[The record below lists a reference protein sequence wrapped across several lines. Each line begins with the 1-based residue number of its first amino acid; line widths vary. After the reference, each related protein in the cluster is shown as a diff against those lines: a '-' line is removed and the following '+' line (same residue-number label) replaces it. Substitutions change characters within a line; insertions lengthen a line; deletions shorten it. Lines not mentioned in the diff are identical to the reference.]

1 MHTTDSIY
9 EWNRPGI
16 YLPSISAV
24 YSRSTALSNLKSVSP
39 TDAIMRCRDGRLAAI
54 DHRYRRRMDVRPSP
68 SMSATGGMHRRW
80 IRACMG
86 EEIRPEVELFFR
98 TAPTALYG
106 RTTTGAVCGGW
117 PTRVVG
123 RVVSNSVIDSNQR
136 GVTGKWYPSSLE
148 GVARYL
154 VRLYWSMRPRWCAT
168 ICEALV
174 GPDRG
179 FAFTNYGTESLSRRA
194 AANL

>member
-24 YSRSTALSNLKSVSP
+24 RSRSTALSNLKSVSP

-98 TAPTALYG
+98 IAPTALYG
-106 RTTTGAVCGGW
+106 RGAAVCGGW

-123 RVVSNSVIDSNQR
+123 RVVSNSPIFSEQHA
-136 GVTGKWYPSSLE
+136 VTGKWYPSSLE
-148 GVARYL
+148 CVARYL
-154 VRLYWSMRPRWCAT
+154 VRLYWSIM
-168 ICEALV
+168 
-174 GPDRG
+174 
-179 FAFTNYGTESLSRRA
+179 
-194 AANL
+194 